1 MRVMFPP
8 TSVTLFDSCTSGAE
22 STRALAVI
30 PNMVVSG
37 CIQNSSCSVAG
48 DTGMQGSSWYL
59 CSEYRISDEGLIVTV
74 LETTVRSH
82 FWFFFPNS
90 LSNFPT
96 RRQQIHF

>member
-48 DTGMQGSSWYL
+48 DTGMQGSS
-59 CSEYRISDEGLIVTV
+59 
-74 LETTVRSH
+74 
-82 FWFFFPNS
+82 
-90 LSNFPT
+90 
-96 RRQQIHF
+96 